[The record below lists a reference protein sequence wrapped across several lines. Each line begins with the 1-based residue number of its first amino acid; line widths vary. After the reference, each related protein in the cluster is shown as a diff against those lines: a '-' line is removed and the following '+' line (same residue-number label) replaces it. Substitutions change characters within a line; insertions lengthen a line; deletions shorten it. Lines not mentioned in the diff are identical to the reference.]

1 MTQIRDILTQSIDCM
16 RCSRIVR
23 QVCKFKNAVLAS
35 GLIFRYPHLLFPLN
49 FLLLWFEDKSKSLIC
64 NHGAGRGDSQRK
76 NVFYTSDERETFLQ
90 SNFCEPLADFIC
102 VQLPER
108 FGLLPVN
115 GLRRRS
121 GYIPAAYTTTYLGKT
136 PVYNVLYHYV
146 MVLYTQATYVRT
158 YIPAVHTKH
167 YFEIWYSM
175 YMYFFS
181 NVLNPEKKK
190 GNCWELQR
198 AWDMTH
204 KDDSDS
210 NCFVWKL
217 ISWEAKQ
224 RLQDNLVKLISTLS
238 LSASLIHAKSG
249 HDCVGYPSFDI
260 LQQVITFVCLAVNKC
275 LKRTKKSLLQ
285 MWTETQVSM

>member
-1 MTQIRDILTQSIDCM
+1 MQPWGWERRQSEEECVLYLWWKGDISAVQFLWTTG
-16 RCSRIVR
+16 RLHLCS
-23 QVCKFKNAVLAS
+23 AS
-35 GLIFRYPHLLFPLN
+35 
-49 FLLLWFEDKSKSLIC
+49 
-64 NHGAGRGDSQRK
+64 
-76 NVFYTSDERETFLQ
+76 REIW
-90 SNFCEPLADFIC
+90 PLAGQWPEEKERLHTC
-102 VQLPER
+102 CLHHNLPWQK
-108 FGLLPVN
+108 
-115 GLRRRS
+115 
-121 GYIPAAYTTTYLGKT
+121 PAC
-136 PVYNVLYHYV
+136 NVLYHYV
-146 MVLYTQATYVRT
+146 MVLYTQATYERT

-175 YMYFFS
+175 YMYFFFKCS
-181 NVLNPEKKK
+181 ESRKKN

-210 NCFVWKL
+210 NCCVWKL

-260 LQQVITFVCLAVNKC
+260 LQQVITFVCLTVNKC
-275 LKRTKKSLLQ
+275 LKRTEKSLLQ